1 MALFYFSL
9 LSGWKPK
16 STWLGAK
23 RKRRPELMCQM
34 IFALQG
40 QKRYFSTAAEC
51 DFSKLSNK
59 ICTIDVKIHIF
70 ASWKPTKRKETKKQ
84 KVNNI
89 RISTFY

>member
-1 MALFYFSL
+1 MALFCFDWP
-9 LSGWKPK
+9 SGWKPK
-16 STWLGAK
+16 SDYLGAE
-23 RKRRPELMCQM
+23 RQRRPELMCLM

-70 ASWKPTKRKETKKQ
+70 ASWKPTKKKGDEETEQ
-84 KVNNI
+84 
-89 RISTFY
+89 